1 MDDVDDRPDARTRR
15 LFVGVIAFEVVVVL
29 ALWWLGR
36 YFG

>member
-1 MDDVDDRPDARTRR
+1 MDTDDRPDARTRR
-15 LFVGVIAFEVVVVL
+15 LFAGVIACEVVVVS